1 MPVYVVAQGRIE
13 NRELLDEYVS
23 KAIPSIQAG
32 GGRILGF
39 DESPEVVEGE
49 IEHPRTVIL
58 EFPSREDFRA
68 WYDSADYQ
76 AILPLRIESTPGTLI
91 VVKGLPSQ

>member
-13 NRELLDEYVS
+13 KREMLNQYVA
-23 KAIPSIQAG
+23 KVIPSIQSG

-49 IEHPRTVIL
+49 IEYPRTVIL
-58 EFPSREDFRA
+58 EFPSREAFRA
-68 WYDSADYQ
+68 WYDSAEYQ
-76 AILPLRIESTPGTLI
+76 AILPLRLESTPGTLI
-91 VVKGLPSQ
+91 VVNGLPTE